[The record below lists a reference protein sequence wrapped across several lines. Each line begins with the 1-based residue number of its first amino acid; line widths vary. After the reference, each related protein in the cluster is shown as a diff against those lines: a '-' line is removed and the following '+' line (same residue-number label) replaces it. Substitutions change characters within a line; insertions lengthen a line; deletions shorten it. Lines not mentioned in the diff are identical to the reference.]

1 MVTSQSNRCFLV
13 SVGTSI
19 LEKYKEYNT
28 SIAFNVQELNKDLK
42 EEDIKNLIN
51 NDIDKIYQ
59 EILAQ
64 DKQSVYTSIKNLIE
78 SKTSNNDK
86 LNIMKCYSAEAKT
99 FITYGIKN
107 DDKVIL
113 FPTLTYSG
121 VICSCILKNLL
132 KDVFKLNDIEIVFS
146 KGLASTKNEA
156 FVTEGLPNFLSNI
169 VKKIEDNQEKYEII
183 IVATGGYKSLVPYLT
198 LAGILYKKKIIYIYE
213 DSDKILELPNMPV
226 DIDFERFKINY
237 PLLRNIN
244 NADVDSYKVY
254 YDNLQEDFK
263 TLIESK
269 DEEGKTVYIH
279 KPILTFLINRYFSLN
294 YKSSLTI
301 TSQKDTLIK
310 YLERDNNKLD
320 LRRLF
325 IKFSEISP
333 NFWLGDKI
341 PEMVDHA
348 LKHHSNLFEITELIL
363 LPILNKDKNFL
374 SPEYL
379 FILLSAIYF
388 HDWGHSLS
396 YFPEKEDRLLLP
408 TEIRDYHH
416 ILGYERL
423 KNEAWRNKL
432 FDLLNLTELS
442 INNADSFWNN
452 YLHAIS
458 LIGLYHRKDM
468 PICGDD
474 AFYCP
479 INKSNYKSLEE
490 TIKNINNVNFE
501 EKKLDFEEMKFIV
514 SLFRVIDSIDTQ
526 YTRIESIDELIF
538 KISILLN
545 DKKAF
550 EIQSERIKKLIR
562 NIGNNDII
570 NKLDELYKKISGEYT
585 KSESE
590 IKENGKSKKKRE
602 IIDVDSEINE
612 IVESDD
618 DKKELALM
626 YLNSKL
632 SAYIKEEQLK
642 HYMKHLYLEIPKI
655 HYENNG
661 EHKIIIEYRKNKN
674 FDKYFEKILKIFEND
689 LSERAKEELNKFYN
703 DNNILENIVEKI
715 SEDYKF
721 VKEYLKTKNLIFE
734 FRSQKD

>member
-19 LEKYKEYNT
+19 LEKYKEYNS
-28 SIAFNVQELNKDLK
+28 SIAFNVQQLNEDLK
-42 EEDIKNLIN
+42 EEDIQNLIN

-64 DKQSVYTSIKNLIE
+64 DKQSVYNSIKNLIE

-99 FITYGIKN
+99 LIIYGIKN

-113 FPTLTYSG
+113 FPTMTYSG
-121 VICSCILKNLL
+121 VICSYILKNLL
-132 KDVFKLNDIEIVFS
+132 KDVLKLNDIEIVFS
-146 KGLASTKNEA
+146 KGLASAKNKA

-279 KPILTFLINRYFSLN
+279 KSILTFLINRYLSLN

-396 YFPEKEDRLLLP
+396 YFPGKEDRLLLP

-442 INNADSFWNN
+442 INDADSFWNN

-474 AFYCP
+474 TFYCP

-490 TIKNINNVNFE
+490 TIKNVNFE
-501 EKKLDFEEMKFIV
+501 EKTLDFEEMKFIV

-550 EIQSERIKKLIR
+550 EIQSERIKKLIG
-562 NIGNNDII
+562 NIGNSDII
-570 NKLDELYKKISGEYT
+570 NQLDELYKKISGEYT

-590 IKENGKSKKKRE
+590 IKENGKSKKKKE
-602 IIDVDSEINE
+602 IIDVDSEIGK
-612 IVESDD
+612 IVNSDD

-674 FDKYFEKILKIFEND
+674 FDKYFEKILKIFTND
-689 LSERAKEELNKFYN
+689 LSERAKEELNKFNN
-703 DNNILENIVEKI
+703 DNKILENIVEKI
-715 SEDYKF
+715 SEDYIF
-721 VKEYLKTKNLIFE
+721 VKDYLKTKKLIFE